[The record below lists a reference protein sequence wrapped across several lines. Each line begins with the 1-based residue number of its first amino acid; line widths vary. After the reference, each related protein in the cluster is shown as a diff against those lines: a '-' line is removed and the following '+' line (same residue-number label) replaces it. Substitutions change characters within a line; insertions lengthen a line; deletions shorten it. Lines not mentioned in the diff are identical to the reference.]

1 MLTALTIFGAA
12 TVMLL
17 LAVVMSSVLGWAN
30 RAFHV
35 EVDPRIEKL
44 SLLLPGANCGG
55 CGRVGCGE
63 YAEAIVNEGAAVTE
77 CPVGGP
83 TLADA
88 IADIMGVEAGVTIP
102 KKAVVHCR
110 GHAPDRL
117 GRTDYAGE
125 QTCSAAHLVAGQQSC
140 VYGCLGL
147 GECVEACE
155 YDAIHIVDGLAEVDY
170 ENCIGCG
177 ACSKVCP
184 RDLISMEPFKH
195 DQILVVQCANVD
207 PGAAVR
213 KQCSVGCIGCKACVK
228 IEGDYFCMDGDLAK
242 VNVAVVVGLAPG
254 VEKRQSAPG
263 VETALLRRNAAPK
276 RFLIGK

>member
-242 VNVAVVVGLAPG
+242 VNPLAFDPEADHTAVMEKCPTGVIVRVG
-254 VEKRQSAPG
+254 KN
-263 VETALLRRNAAPK
+263 T
-276 RFLIGK
+276 